1 MMLGF
6 KYLYGLGVEEKCK
19 ASVLY
24 YEEAALEAIAYVEQ
38 SFGLDVV
45 ERKKLSIGPHV
56 LFDQMQVVDSSADK
70 AYADFIELL
79 DLKGEY
85 GSSESLSA
93 LGV

>member
-6 KYLYGLGVEEKCK
+6 KYFYGIGVEEKCK

-24 YEEAALEAIAYVEQ
+24 YEEAALEVIAYVEQ

-56 LFDQMQVVDSSADK
+56 LFD
-70 AYADFIELL
+70 
-79 DLKGEY
+79 
-85 GSSESLSA
+85 
-93 LGV
+93 

>member
-1 MMLGF
+1 MMLGY

-85 GSSESLSA
+85 GSSESLST